1 MRNKTGR
8 SIRFAGG
15 ALAAIIAVTCGIH
28 HKASYMVFKNL
39 TARKLPQ
46 DEAAEWDGGRSYLH
60 IPYAEDSE
68 SQYLNL
74 YVPETEELPRLF
86 VMIHGGGFIA
96 GEAQTRQTIFM
107 YQYFRDRGYA
117 CATINYRLAQEAAFP
132 AAIEDVKAAVRFL
145 QSHADEYGYDA
156 DHIVVWGESAGGYL
170 ACMEAFTDE
179 TEFMGVRYIGQEED
193 EKAGRSYDAKA
204 DVLIDYYGAVKLGA
218 IWSGDSDWEELDVP
232 QIVISIANSWID
244 KKTLEGFSSVEAFW
258 LRKEFT
264 EMSEE
269 ERRISDPQYYL
280 RKNMGR
286 SVDPAVMII
295 HGDCDITVPYLQS
308 QRLYEEL
315 TGPDSAGSA
324 GGEDAAGK
332 AAREE
337 RYKFL
342 LVPGEGHATDMLYC
356 DEILA
361 QIEAFIRKNQH

>member
-218 IWSGDSDWEELDVP
+218 SWSGDSDWEELDVP

-244 KKTLEGFSSVEAFW
+244 KKTLEGFSSVETFW

-269 ERRISDPQYYL
+269 ERRASDPQYYL

-286 SVDPAVMII
+286 TVDPAVMII

-315 TGPDSAGSA
+315 AGPDSAGSA